1 MSEKIKEVDEGYS
14 SKFAVAY
21 SFGQLSDVIGY
32 QMFVFL
38 IFTFYYAV
46 VGLNIN
52 LITIGFII
60 WSVWNAI
67 NDPMIG
73 TISDRTNSR
82 WGRRLPFVYLG
93 FIPYCI
99 ITVLLWTP
107 PTTSEI
113 AGFIYFIIII
123 ILFDTIYTSYS
134 MGQASMFP
142 ELFKNEE
149 ERAKANNIRQ
159 IFTIVAL
166 LVAFVMPT
174 FFIPKLDDP
183 KYYTNYMYAGI
194 AAAAL
199 IFLFGLVFIKFGTRI
214 PKEFTEDYK
223 TAPPFFKSLKMSLKK
238 KSFRWYVVVHFCN
251 WFVYSILPT
260 VFPLYASFVLG
271 FGEGESILIGALLAL
286 SFIMAVFFMFIWRI
300 VVLKMGIRK
309 GIMIS
314 QAVFIA
320 ALFPYMFISSFFG
333 ALIVSIF
340 IGLGLAGSLLYLD
353 ILIAVVMD
361 EDELETGIRRAG
373 GFYGISTFILRFAS
387 IVMIICISLVF
398 NSVGWATFD
407 PNPGAD
413 VILGLRLLMFVFPA
427 IALVIG
433 IIAASKFPID
443 KKRYEE
449 IKGELEKLHQEKR
462 EKSTHL

>member
-1 MSEKIKEVDEGYS
+1 MSKKNESSADTYS
-14 SKFAVAY
+14 TKFALSY

-46 VGLNIN
+46 VGLNVN

-73 TISDRTNSR
+73 TLSDRTNTR
-82 WGRRLPFVYLG
+82 WGRRLPFVYLA
-93 FIPYCI
+93 FLPYCV

-113 AGFIYFIIII
+113 AGFIYFIIVIV
-123 ILFDTIYTSYS
+123 LFDTIYTSYS

-149 ERAKANNIRQ
+149 ERTKANSIRQ
-159 IFTIVAL
+159 IFTILAL
-166 LVAFVMPT
+166 IVAFVMPT

-183 KYYTNYMYAGI
+183 RYYSNYMFAGI
-194 AAAAL
+194 AAATL
-199 IFLFGLVFIKFGTRI
+199 IFVFGLIFIKFGTKI
-214 PKEFTEDYK
+214 PAEFTEDYK
-223 TAPPFFKSLKMSLKK
+223 TAPPFFTSLKMSLKK
-238 KSFRWYVVVHFCN
+238 KSFRWYVIVHFCN

-271 FGEGESILIGALLAL
+271 FGEGESILIGGLLAL
-286 SFIMAVFFMFIWRI
+286 IFISAVFFMLIWRV
-300 VVLKMGIRK
+300 VVLKVGIKK
-309 GIMIS
+309 GIIIS
-314 QAVFIA
+314 QFVFII
-320 ALFPYMFISSFFG
+320 ALIPYMFITDFFG
-333 ALIVSIF
+333 ALIASILVGF
-340 IGLGLAGSLLYLD
+340 GLAGSLLYLD

-361 EDELETGIRRAG
+361 EDELETGTRRAG
-373 GFYGISTFILRFAS
+373 GFLGISTFILRFAS
-387 IVMIICISLVF
+387 VVMIISISLVF

-407 PNPGAD
+407 PNPGSN
-413 VILGLRLLMFVFPA
+413 VILGLRLLMFAFPA
-427 IALVIG
+427 AALVIG
-433 IIAASKFPID
+433 IIAASVFPIN
-443 KKRYEE
+443 KTRYEE
-449 IKGELEKLHQEKR
+449 IKGQLEKLHQEKR
-462 EKSTHL
+462 ERARLK